1 MFSGLYITTKKVLAE
16 DLGVKPKNIINPCQ
30 DADYNQAVLQAATN
44 WQVQPS
50 ADKAITSVILVPSLL
65 KSASNPLTFWSISM
79 FLNLSSYSSHLK
91 NVIFT
96 TFWHFFFSLRMNA
109 VWIQLKD
116 NLKICQLLVSEKGNV
131 SLQILN
137 TGKKLKQN
145 TIHLFIR
152 DLSSSAFKLVVPIF
166 PYFSPVSFYFSFVSF
181 CFPMALYSI
190 LTLGQSEF
198 RRH

>member
-1 MFSGLYITTKKVLAE
+1 MLSLCPLC
-16 DLGVKPKNIINPCQ
+16 L
-30 DADYNQAVLQAATN
+30 NQLQIPSRSEASQCFWIWAATVLI
-44 WQVQPS
+44 W
-50 ADKAITSVILVPSLL
+50 KML
-65 KSASNPLTFWSISM
+65 
-79 FLNLSSYSSHLK
+79 FLPPFG
-91 NVIFT
+91 I
-96 TFWHFFFSLRMNA
+96 FFFSLRMNA

-166 PYFSPVSFYFSFVSF
+166 PFFSPVSFYFSFVSF

-190 LTLGQSEF
+190 LTQGQSEF